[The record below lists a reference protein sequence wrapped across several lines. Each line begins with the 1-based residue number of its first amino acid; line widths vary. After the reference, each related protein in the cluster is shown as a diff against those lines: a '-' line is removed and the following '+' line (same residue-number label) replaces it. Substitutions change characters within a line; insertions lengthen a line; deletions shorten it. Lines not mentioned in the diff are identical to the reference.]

1 MATAFAVMLET
12 DYMKKDQFLKNF
24 WDDWRKVLGPKHVI
38 RDLKKC
44 NFRPINDWHMSEREK
59 KKELP
64 KEVSSPASRLQH

>member
-24 WDDWRKVLGPKHVI
+24 WEDWRKALGPKHVI
-38 RDLKKC
+38 KDLKKC
-44 NFRPINDWHMSEREK
+44 NFRPIYEWFMNEREK

-64 KEVSSPASRLQH
+64 KEVILLLLV